1 MKQISFIFLL
11 FFATIALAQTPKPP
25 FVVKDSAKVSVLEG
39 GIKLYVIKEGTGKM
53 PKATDEVTVNYHGR
67 LANGKVFD
75 SSFDRKEAISFP
87 LNQVIKGWTVGFQTM
102 KEGALFVMVIPP
114 AMAYGS
120 QELPGLPANSTLI
133 FDCEFIKIGNLSDG
147 AVPPPVKDKVAEQML
162 PSPLKKQVKTKQLVG
177 KWLITDMK
185 FENVNP
191 DDAEMVDMMKGALVG
206 EKMTFE
212 FTADGTNKTSSKS
225 MPDTKDMKYTLKNN
239 IITILDPETGKSDT
253 STIIFINKKSLHI
266 NMNVEGKIMTL
277 MLTKQKK

>member
-11 FFATIALAQTPKPP
+11 FFATLALAQTPKPP
-25 FVVKDSAKVSVLEG
+25 FVVEDSSKVSILEG

-75 SSFDRKEAISFP
+75 SSFDRGEAISFP
-87 LNQVIKGWTVGFQTM
+87 LNGVIKGWTVGFQTM

-120 QELPGLPANSTLI
+120 QEVPGLPANSTLI
-133 FDCEFIKIGNLSDG
+133 FDCEFIKIGKEVSP
-147 AVPPPVKDKVAEQML
+147 ASATEVVADKPIA
-162 PSPLKKQVKTKQLVG
+162 SPLKKKVKSKQLVG
-177 KWLITDMK
+177 KWMITDMT
-185 FENVNP
+185 FVNVSAE
-191 DDAEMVDMMKGALVG
+191 DAKMVEMMKEALVG

-212 FTADGTNKTSSKS
+212 FTSDGTNKTSSKS
-225 MPDTKDMKYTLKNN
+225 MPSTKDMKYSLKDN
-239 IITILDPETGKSDT
+239 IITITDPETSKSDT
-253 STIIFINKKSLHI
+253 STIVLINKTALHL